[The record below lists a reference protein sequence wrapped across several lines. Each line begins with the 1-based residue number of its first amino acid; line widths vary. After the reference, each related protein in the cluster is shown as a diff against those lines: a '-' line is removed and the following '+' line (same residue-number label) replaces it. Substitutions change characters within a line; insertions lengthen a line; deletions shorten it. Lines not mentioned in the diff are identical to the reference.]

1 MTSAEPHIRAFI
13 PGFSVHQKYLSA
25 KCIVII
31 HGDSPITNTSI
42 LWIHFISNIH
52 TLRITWCIMI
62 YDWFILTSESI
73 YIKLADGFLMKWI
86 HSKQKANIVQ
96 LILTAFLFIPET
108 LNLKSNGNT
117 NLEFWNSFLSNEE
130 YLYVGWTLY
139 IDMFEFQ
146 NTFLQKLPGLNHCCI
161 FVPVKKAC
169 KTNTDFQLRIE

>member
-1 MTSAEPHIRAFI
+1 
-13 PGFSVHQKYLSA
+13 
-25 KCIVII
+25 
-31 HGDSPITNTSI
+31 
-42 LWIHFISNIH
+42 
-52 TLRITWCIMI
+52 
-62 YDWFILTSESI
+62 
-73 YIKLADGFLMKWI
+73 MKWI